1 MAKGIAVVSGSN
13 TVMFKALETGLITAG
28 TISGSTLKPAEVIIT
43 GSLSVSGSTGS
54 PTLYV
59 DEDSVSIV
67 GALDF
72 TGDLQVTGN
81 VYVSQDVS
89 ASQDLKAGRDAII
102 GRNLDVEGTSNLKGT
117 LEVEEGD
124 VEVTLGDLYVRDGLI
139 SASSNLSAGGN
150 LDVEGTSNLKG
161 KVEIEAGDLQ
171 VQAGDVMVT
180 GSIYASTDISASQDL
195 KAGRDLIAARNLDV
209 EGTGNIKGQLTVQS
223 NGIDVTGDSTFQNSV
238 TIKGNLDVEGDI
250 NQTNINQSNLV
261 VEDAIILVGSGSDG
275 NVGELGLVFGSAA
288 GAQPAFSLLNGEF
301 YLGRTTDDGLDA
313 DLNSDN
319 DGLGKLILA
328 NLSASATVHALD
340 LRIADSAEVT
350 GTLDVRGNVELGVNN
365 SQTITLNGVVTAT
378 SNVTL
383 EEDVTVGTD
392 SDDLFK
398 MVGQVRVPV
407 FTVAA
412 THANHVSGFPVIPDD
427 YMSNKAAYS
436 GHMFYLTSSDS
447 TNWTASGSWNQ
458 GNKWYF
464 NERGDW
470 HASFLYSE

>member
-13 TVMFKALETGLITAG
+13 DVVFKALETGIITAG
-28 TISGSTLKPAEVIIT
+28 SGITYAQVGVTGSLSISGSTGV
-43 GSLSVSGSTGS
+43 
-54 PTLYV
+54 PTLFV

-150 LDVEGTSNLKG
+150 LDVEGISNLKG
-161 KVEIEAGDLQ
+161 KVEIEAGDLE

-180 GSIYASTDISASQDL
+180 GSIFASTDISASQDL

-209 EGTGNIKGQLTVQS
+209 EGTSNLKGKVEIEAGDLEVQSGNVRVTGSVFVSDSVTINGDLTVLGDTTVTVDNVS
-223 NGIDVTGDSTFQNSV
+223 NMEIKDAIIHVASGSDTAGKDLGFVFGSTNSKGFGVEDGIFILGSTTSTAQDGAIDVSNNGELRLGILSASSAVYVDGTLNVTGDV
-238 TIKGNLDVEGDI
+238 TLGDA
-250 NQTNINQSNLV
+250 SSDLV
-261 VEDAIILVGSGSDG
+261 V
-275 NVGELGLVFGSAA
+275 
-288 GAQPAFSLLNGEF
+288 
-301 YLGRTTDDGLDA
+301 
-313 DLNSDN
+313 LNSR
-319 DGLGKLILA
+319 LT
-328 NLSASATVHALD
+328 ASADALFE
-340 LRIADSAEVT
+340 A
-350 GTLDVRGNVELGVNN
+350 
-365 SQTITLNGVVTAT
+365 
-378 SNVTL
+378 NVTM
-383 EEDVTVGTD
+383 GTD
-392 SDDLFK
+392 SNDLFK

-412 THANHVSGFPVIPDD
+412 SHGNHVAGFPVIPDD
-427 YMSNKAAYS
+427 YITNKAAYS